1 MHLPAT
7 AACRLADI
15 GRMKNAAHDQT
26 ALRPIAAESTLGTN
40 MAQLLA
46 LTPDG
51 TDAASLSKRYVD
63 SYGTE
68 LQYEGKFKDFL
79 RRLEMSNVLRLEWRG
94 TVRVYVHVCAYA
106 PPPTRHRRAP
116 PRHRCR
122 ACTHST

>member
-1 MHLPAT
+1 
-7 AACRLADI
+7 
-15 GRMKNAAHDQT
+15 MKNAAHDQT

-51 TDAASLSKRYVD
+51 TDAASLSKRYLD

-68 LQYEGKFKDFL
+68 LRYEGKFKDFL

-94 TVRVYVHVCAYA
+94 IVRVGCYVEHQSARTRARTRTSCRNPCA
-106 PPPTRHRRAP
+106 RA
-116 PRHRCR
+116 H
-122 ACTHST
+122 TES